1 MLDRECENTLA
12 KWLTKSSRKPLVI
25 RGARQVGKSTLV
37 RKFCRE
43 KNLDLFEVNLERNLR
58 LVDLFRDFE
67 IDALLDEIEIIC
79 GKCGARG
86 EKSVVFLDE
95 IQAIPEAIPAL
106 RYFHEDYPDLKV
118 VSAGS
123 LLEFIL
129 SEHSFSMPVGRV
141 EYLFV
146 NPMTFPEFLKASKEE
161 FLLEHVNAYEPGRS
175 FSKTAH
181 DKLVA
186 LLKDYFLVGGMPEAV
201 QFQVDGADWS
211 EVSGVHSSIIETYLD
226 DFAKYAKGKALHILH
241 KVFNYVGTAPGRKIK
256 YSNIDG
262 DSPARDVKHAV
273 DLLIKAKIIFPV
285 YHSSASGIPLLAGVN
300 DKVYKLFFLDVG
312 LMNRLSKTTGI
323 SIERLKEIDFINKGD
338 IAEQFIAQ
346 NFLASISVNEA
357 PMLHYWLREGR
368 SNNAEVDFVLQDND
382 AILPVEVKAG
392 ALGAMKSLHRFVYE
406 KGVTHALRF
415 DLSLPSS
422 HKVNTRIATPSGGVE
437 VEYDLLS
444 LPLYMVGA
452 AQ

>member
-43 KNLDLFEVNLERNLR
+43 ENLDLFEVNLERNLR

-67 IDALLDEIEIIC
+67 IDVLLDEIEIIC
-79 GKCGARG
+79 GKRGARG

-161 FLLEHVNAYEPGRS
+161 FLLERVNAYEPGRS

-186 LLKDYFLVGGMPEAV
+186 LLKDYFLEGGAG
-201 QFQVDGADWS
+201 QNG
-211 EVSGVHSSIIETYLD
+211 L
-226 DFAKYAKGKALHILH
+226 
-241 KVFNYVGTAPGRKIK
+241 
-256 YSNIDG
+256 
-262 DSPARDVKHAV
+262 PAR
-273 DLLIKAKIIFPV
+273 
-285 YHSSASGIPLLAGVN
+285 
-300 DKVYKLFFLDVG
+300 
-312 LMNRLSKTTGI
+312 
-323 SIERLKEIDFINKGD
+323 
-338 IAEQFIAQ
+338 
-346 NFLASISVNEA
+346 
-357 PMLHYWLREGR
+357 
-368 SNNAEVDFVLQDND
+368 
-382 AILPVEVKAG
+382 
-392 ALGAMKSLHRFVYE
+392 
-406 KGVTHALRF
+406 
-415 DLSLPSS
+415 
-422 HKVNTRIATPSGGVE
+422 
-437 VEYDLLS
+437 
-444 LPLYMVGA
+444 
-452 AQ
+452 